1 MMTIIIEAAV
11 IIMTMV
17 TIVITI
23 IIIMARDSQPV
34 KGEKRGRAEAKGGDQ
49 KEK

>member
-1 MMTIIIEAAV
+1 MTMIIEAAV
-11 IIMTMV
+11 IIMAMMI
-17 TIVITI
+17 IVITI
-23 IIIMARDSQPV
+23 IIIMARGSQLV